1 MFIPTPSHVQKI
13 PRRPLNKGR
22 PGSRVTFFPSRK
34 AGHLIACGSLIHADL
49 CVHFEHSRN
58 VRTYECRPAIVRYSD
73 ISFKADFL
81 ITLNSGSVSYLKLLI
96 SEATSGEPDPESRK
110 KIECRLLDDGVKVV
124 WLKPADLPSPLLTS
138 NLRALYYYS
147 FGSNQQAVR
156 HVCKYVLGL
165 KEQCAT
171 VEALLTNGAC
181 TQDIYQAIFSGA
193 LYVRLDQ
200 KLSPQTMVY
209 GRAA

>member
-1 MFIPTPSHVQKI
+1 MLIPTPSHVQKV
-13 PRRPLNKGR
+13 PRHPLNKGR

-34 AGHLIACGSLIHADL
+34 AGHPIACGSLIQADL
-49 CVHFEHSRN
+49 CVHFEYSRN
-58 VRTYECRPAIVRYSD
+58 VKTYECRPAIVRFND

-81 ITLNSGSVSYLKLLI
+81 VTLNSGSVSYLKLLPGEVT
-96 SEATSGEPDPESRK
+96 SEESDTESRQ
-110 KIECRLLDDGVKVV
+110 KIELRLLDDGVKIV
-124 WLKPADLPSPLLTS
+124 WLKPAELPSPLLTS

-171 VEALLTNGAC
+171 VETLLTSGAC

-209 GRAA
+209 GRSV